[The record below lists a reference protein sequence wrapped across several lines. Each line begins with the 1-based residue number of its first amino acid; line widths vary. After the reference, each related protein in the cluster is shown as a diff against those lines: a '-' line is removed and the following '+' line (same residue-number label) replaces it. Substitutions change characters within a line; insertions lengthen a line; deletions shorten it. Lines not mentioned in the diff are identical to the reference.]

1 MMTELWGLLFV
12 AALALAFWQRR
23 KQAEHAKQLVAQK
36 CKQLE
41 LQLLSVNYSG
51 VRLSRQGLQWRYQF
65 EFASVADSRYIG
77 ELQMQGRHYQFDIP
91 AYKETFD

>member
-1 MMTELWGLLFV
+1 MMAELWGLLLM
-12 AALALAFWQRR
+12 AALALAFWQHR

-36 CKQLE
+36 CHQLE
-41 LQLLSVNYSG
+41 LQLLSVSYSD
-51 VRLSRQGLQWRYQF
+51 VRLNRQGLLWRYQF
-65 EFASVADSRYIG
+65 EFASVADSRYLG